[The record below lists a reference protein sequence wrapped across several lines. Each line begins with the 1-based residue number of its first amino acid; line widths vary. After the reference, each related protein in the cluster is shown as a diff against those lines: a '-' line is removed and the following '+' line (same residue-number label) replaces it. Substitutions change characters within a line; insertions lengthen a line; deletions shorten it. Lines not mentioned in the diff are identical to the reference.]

1 MFVGGTDNTA
11 TTLEWAMAELVKNP
25 SEMRKVQA
33 EVRRVVGKKSKVE
46 ENDVNQ
52 MEYLKCVVK
61 ETMRLHVPAMIT
73 RATIASTM
81 LQGYDVPPKT
91 IVLINAWAIQRDPK
105 LWDRPEEF
113 VPERFLNS
121 SVDFTGQHSQF
132 FPFGAGRR
140 GCPGISLAIA
150 ETEYVLANLLYWF
163 DWQLPDGARGEDLDM
178 SDVYRLLIRRKV
190 PLRLVPVSRF

>member
-1 MFVGGTDNTA
+1 MFVGVTDNTA

-73 RATIASTM
+73 RATIASTSYKGTM
-81 LQGYDVPPKT
+81 FHRKQLCLSTPGQFKGIPNCGTGLKSLSLRGFL
-91 IVLINAWAIQRDPK
+91 IVLLILRANT
-105 LWDRPEEF
+105 
-113 VPERFLNS
+113 VNS
-121 SVDFTGQHSQF
+121 FHLELGE
-132 FPFGAGRR
+132 GA
-140 GCPGISLAIA
+140 
-150 ETEYVLANLLYWF
+150 VLGF
-163 DWQLPDGARGEDLDM
+163 H
-178 SDVYRLLIRRKV
+178 
-190 PLRLVPVSRF
+190 